1 MPISTGGRS
10 AGSASRLRTSPLPR
24 WRRRR
29 PPAALPPLTVNFD
42 RTRSS
47 DPDPGDTLSYAW
59 DLDGDGAYDD
69 STSPTPTYTY
79 TVAGSYTASLEV
91 QDNRGA
97 SSTASVTITVGNT
110 PPTAT
115 ITSPAPGTTWKV
127 GDVIQFAGGAT
138 DAQDGPLP
146 ASALSWRLILH
157 HCPSGCHE
165 HQLQTFNGAG
175 GSFTTPDH
183 EYPSHLELR
192 LTATDSSGLTD
203 TESVRLDPKTV
214 SLTLSSS
221 PTGFSLTLNDLP
233 LLAPSSRTVIQG
245 SKNSISAPSPQTK
258 AKKTWHF
265 RSWSDGGAQAHDVIA
280 NNSATYVATFKQR

>member
-1 MPISTGGRS
+1 MPTSTGGRS
-10 AGSASRLRTSPLPR
+10 AGSASRLRTNPYR
-24 WRRRR
+24 GGDGDAHQRRC
-29 PPAALPPLTVNFD
+29 PSDVNFD
-42 RTRSS
+42 GTRSS

-79 TVAGSYTASLEV
+79 TVAGTYTASLEV
-91 QDNRGA
+91 KDNRGA
-97 SSTASVTITVGNT
+97 SSIASVTINVGNT

-115 ITSPAPGTTWKV
+115 IISPAAGTTWKV

-157 HCPSGCHE
+157 HCSSTCHE
-165 HQLQTFNGAG
+165 HELQTFNGAG

-192 LTATDSSGLTD
+192 LTATDSGGLTD
-203 TESVRLDPKTV
+203 IKSVQLDPKTV

-221 PTGFSLTLNDLP
+221 PTGFSLALNGALLP
-233 LLAPSSRTVIQG
+233 APFSRTVIQG
-245 SKNSISAPSPQTK
+245 SRNTISAPSPETK
-258 AKKTWHF
+258 AKK
-265 RSWSDGGAQAHDVIA
+265 SWRFH
-280 NNSATYVATFKQR
+280 